1 MEEPELIRLIRNG
14 DDTAFEKLFRL
25 FYERLCRY
33 ASQMLD
39 SPESAEEVVQDV
51 FVTVW
56 ENRAKLELQVGIK
69 PYLYRSVH
77 NRCLNNIRH
86 LQVRA
91 QHKTVVMSMPS
102 AELSEGTP
110 QLETKELQSR
120 IAAALEKLPEEC
132 RKVFKLSRYEELS
145 YREIADFLEI
155 SVKTVENQMGKALK
169 IMRKELSDYLVVL
182 LFVLVGSFYLSHN
195 QSSEGD
201 EAFFSLK
208 NTLHVG
214 DNYHSTV
221 TVVSHEEF

>member
-1 MEEPELIRLIRNG
+1 MEEPELIRLIRTG
-14 DDTAFEKLFRL
+14 DEAAFEKLFRL
-25 FYERLCRY
+25 FYERLSRY
-33 ASQMLD
+33 AAQMLD

-110 QLETKELQSR
+110 QLETKELQQR
-120 IAAALEKLPEEC
+120 INRALEKLPEEC
-132 RKVFKLSRYEELS
+132 RKVFRLSRYEELS

-169 IMRKELSDYLVVL
+169 IMRRELSDYLVVL
-182 LFVLVGSFYLSHN
+182 LFVLFSSFYLSLD
-195 QSSEGD
+195 QSFEN
-201 EAFFSLK
+201 EKAIFSGK
-208 NTLHVG
+208 NNTYIGV
-214 DNYHSTV
+214 NFNSA
-221 TVVSHEEF
+221 VSASGHEEF